1 MTLLQRAR
9 HPGLVLIQLEFGRLK
24 RMKYQKKGNCPK
36 KYSTGHLLALL
47 CFILILGLPTIGIGG
62 GLYLNEFG
70 TPSMGVAGAGAN
82 AVAVDASTS
91 FHNAAGMTRIKGKEL
106 MATGGLLNATV
117 EFDPDDDTPIPGGDG
132 GDAGGPAPIIG
143 GFYVHSLSDKWKLG
157 ANLITI
163 TGAVLDY
170 DDDWTGRYLNT
181 EVTLLTVTFF
191 PSIAYR
197 VNKWLSLGGGPQIM
211 YADLEM
217 KAMAPLPFGSG
228 EVKIDGNDVAFGFGL
243 GALFE
248 VSERTRFGLVYQSE
262 IEPEFDGDVSIDP
275 PGISVSTDTTITLA
289 RFVKLAGYH
298 EINERWALLGT
309 VGWEDW
315 SAFEDVNIS
324 TELGD
329 QKIPRNWKDTW
340 KIAAGIHFRPVE
352 KWLLQLGFAYDTS
365 PVDSD
370 DRTPDMPIDRQ
381 IRYAT
386 GVQYNWSDK
395 LSTGAQLVYA
405 DYGNAKINNDLL
417 RGDYKRNDFLFFAL
431 NANWKF

>member
-1 MTLLQRAR
+1 MALKHQVGHRRIGKNIVSGLIIFFLLGTFLAIPRAS
-9 HPGLVLIQLEFGRLK
+9 V
-24 RMKYQKKGNCPK
+24 
-36 KYSTGHLLALL
+36 A
-47 CFILILGLPTIGIGG
+47 G

-82 AVAVDASTS
+82 ALANDASTS
-91 FHNAAGMTRIKGKEL
+91 FHNAAGMTRIKGNEL
-106 MATGGLLNATV
+106 MGTAGVLNATV
-117 EFDPDDDTPIPGGDG
+117 KFDPDADTPVSGGDG
-132 GDAGGPAPIIG
+132 GNAGGPAPIIG

-181 EVTLLTVTFF
+181 EVTLLSMTLY

-217 KAMAPLPFGSG
+217 KAKAPPPNGNG
-228 EVKIDGNDVAFGFGL
+228 KVKIDGNDVAFGFGL
-243 GALFE
+243 GALVE
-248 VSERTRFGLVYQSE
+248 LSERTRFGVVYQSE

-275 PGISVSTDTTITLA
+275 PGIEAGTDTKITLA
-289 RFVKLAGYH
+289 RFIKVSGYH
-298 EINERWALLGT
+298 EFNDQWALLGT

-324 TELGD
+324 TDRGS
-329 QKIPRNWKDTW
+329 QKIPRDWKDTW
-340 KIAAGIHFRPVE
+340 KFAAGVHYRPVE
-352 KWLLQLGFAYDTS
+352 KWLLQLGFSYDTS

-386 GVQYNWSDK
+386 GVQYKWNDR
-395 LSTGAQLVYA
+395 LSTGAQFVYA
-405 DYGNAKINNDLL
+405 DYGKSKIDNNLL
-417 RGDYKRNDFLFFAL
+417 KGDYKQNDIFFFAL

>member
-1 MTLLQRAR
+1 MNL
-9 HPGLVLIQLEFGRLK
+9 
-24 RMKYQKKGNCPK
+24 MYQKRGKRPK
-36 KYSTGHLLALL
+36 IDLSFHLSMAVLT
-47 CFILILGLPTIGIGG
+47 ILFLVKPSVSIAG

-82 AVAVDASTS
+82 AVASDASTS
-91 FHNAAGMTRIKGKEL
+91 FHNPAGMTRIKGNQL
-106 MATGGLLNATV
+106 MGTAGVLKATV
-117 EFDPDDDTPIPGGDG
+117 KFDPDADTLIDGGDG
-132 GDAGGPAPIIG
+132 GDAGGFAPIVG

-181 EVTLLTVTFF
+181 EVTLLTMTFY
-191 PSIAYR
+191 PSIAFR
-197 VNKWLSLGGGPQIM
+197 VNDWLSLGGGPQIM

-217 KAMAPLPFGSG
+217 KAKAPPPNGSG

-243 GALFE
+243 GALIE
-248 VSERTRFGLVYQSE
+248 VSERTRFGVTYQSE
-262 IEPEFDGDVSIDP
+262 IEPEFDGDVELSP
-275 PGISVSTDTTITLA
+275 PGLKVNTDTKITLA
-289 RFVKLAGYH
+289 RFVKVSGYH
-298 EINERWALLGT
+298 ELNDQWALLGT
-309 VGWEDW
+309 VGWENW

-324 TELGD
+324 TDLGSKD
-329 QKIPRNWKDTW
+329 IPRDWKDTW
-340 KIAAGIHFRPVE
+340 KFAAGVHYRPVE
-352 KWLLQLGFAYDTS
+352 KWLLQLGFSYDTS

-386 GVQYNWSDK
+386 GAQYKWSER
-395 LSTGAQLVYA
+395 LSSGAQFVYA
-405 DYGNAKINNDLL
+405 DYGKAKIDNNLL
-417 RGDYKRNDFLFFAL
+417 KGDYKRNDIFFFAM